1 MTLRCHAWHLLGLG
15 LLALT
20 WEVPIARAEP
30 PSAIAVASDL
40 VVADVVLK
48 GGTLVDGTL
57 SPRRQADVAV
67 RGDRIVA
74 VGSFEVSPSAKVIDA
89 TSLIVAPGFIDLHT
103 HSDNGIT
110 QDENAAEPELP
121 GTRCDHDRHGELWIS
136 ERSDVAQILRRR
148 LVHMAPA
155 PT

>member
-48 GGTLVDGTL
+48 GGTLVDGTR

-74 VGSFEVSPSAKVIDA
+74 VGSFEVES
-89 TSLIVAPGFIDLHT
+89 
-103 HSDNGIT
+103 
-110 QDENAAEPELP
+110 E
-121 GTRCDHDRHGELWIS
+121 GEGH
-136 ERSDVAQILRRR
+136 RRDVAHRRAGVYR
-148 LVHMAPA
+148 PA
-155 PT
+155 HPFG